1 MLIINGFTYESGR
14 KNFPDF
20 QIQIFSHFF
29 SGLVFS
35 GIFFFVGEEGI
46 IFFDVARLERF
57 TYEDV
62 SIA

>member
-29 SGLVFS
+29 SGLVEC
-35 GIFFFVGEEGI
+35 GFFVLNPYQEAILKYNGSKKQRS
-46 IFFDVARLERF
+46 DVA
-57 TYEDV
+57 
-62 SIA
+62 